1 MMKIGLSILMCCCLA
16 FSGCE
21 EQRYSRI
28 AGKVADESLKEVTL
42 YKTVDGSIQSYATTQ
57 VGPDGTYG
65 FMFVPEQE
73 GFYAVGTE
81 RVHFPVWLKAG
92 DAVGLNIE
100 GVIGRL
106 HGKNTPE
113 NEMLYQWENL
123 ADSVRIKSILFE
135 KVRSNYKDF
144 FPVFPDFVSK
154 AQDFQKKVKT
164 GNSKFDEILKKK
176 IGYDVDFYAIMFLQ
190 TPRSVHP
197 QREDWPE
204 YYSQILS
211 DEKFVNDEVLQFPD
225 GYRMLSSYASFYFR
239 FHPVQINGTKEFL
252 ENSLRAIKNDRL
264 KGELVIN
271 NFSRSLKSYDAFL
284 EMQDQFGRYFVTP
297 SLKARAEALGAR
309 VYDTKPGMVAA
320 DFTYPD
326 VKGKEISL
334 SDFKGKV
341 VVVDVWA
348 TWCGPCRQ
356 ELPSLKKLEK
366 ELHGKDVVFMG
377 VSVDEEK
384 NKQKWLD
391 FVKKE
396 QLQGVQLF
404 ASGWSKIAK
413 DYQIKAIPRF
423 MVFDKE
429 GKIVSVDA
437 PRPSNPAL
445 KEMIEKELK
454 K

>member
-1 MMKIGLSILMCCCLA
+1 MKTGLFMLICCLA
-16 FSGCE
+16 LFGCK
-21 EQRYSRI
+21 EQRYSQI
-28 AGKVADESLKEVTL
+28 IGKVQDESLKEVTL
-42 YKTVDGSIQSYATTQ
+42 YRTVDGNIQSYATTQ

-65 FMFVPEQE
+65 FLFIPEQE
-73 GFYAVGTE
+73 GFYAVGTD

-92 DAVGLNIE
+92 DVVGLNLQ
-100 GVIGRL
+100 GLTANL

-113 NEMLYQWENL
+113 NEMLYRWESL
-123 ADSVRIKSILFE
+123 ADSIRIKAVLFE

-144 FPVFPDFVSK
+144 FPIFPEFVSK
-154 AQDFQKKVKT
+154 AQDFQKKEQT
-164 GNSKFDEILKKK
+164 GNKEFDEILKKK
-176 IGYDVDFYAIMFLQ
+176 IGYDIDFYAIMFLQ
-190 TPRSVHP
+190 TPRTEHP
-197 QREDWPE
+197 QQEDWPE
-204 YYSQILS
+204 YYNQILS
-211 DEKFVNDEVLQFPD
+211 EEKFANDEVLQFPD
-225 GYRMLSSYASFYFR
+225 GYRMLSSYASFYIR
-239 FHPVQINGTKEFL
+239 LHPIQPKDAGELVEGM
-252 ENSLRAIKNDRL
+252 LRAVKDDRL
-264 KGELVIN
+264 KGELVMN
-271 NFSRSLKSYDAFL
+271 HFSRSLKSYDAFL
-284 EMQDQFGRYFVTP
+284 EMQDRFGHYLVTP
-297 SLKARAEALGAR
+297 SLKARNEELGAK
-309 VYDTKPGMVAA
+309 VYDTKPGTVGA

-326 VKGKEISL
+326 VKGKEVSL

-348 TWCGPCRQ
+348 TWCGPCRK
-356 ELPSLKKLEK
+356 EIPSLKKLEK
-366 ELHGKDVVFMG
+366 EMHGQSVVFLG

-391 FVKKE
+391 FVKEE

-445 KEMIEKELK
+445 KEMIEKALK
-454 K
+454 E